1 MSPLER
7 NTSVAFQDAMR
18 AVSLELES
26 LPAFKKTMAEFS
38 QSQQQREFIATA
50 LLRVDRF
57 GYGLLHH
64 AAASNASKTIEF
76 MIWSAAAFNSQL
88 QDSQLQ
94 QLVDIREPRKG
105 FTPLL
110 FGVMQSNHSAV
121 LTLIEKGHASINAPD
136 YEGNSPL
143 HVAVANGDIK
153 MVQLLLKYGA
163 APNQCDVEGATPLH
177 IAAANGN
184 TRIAAALIS
193 KGASVHVQDNEGEAP
208 LFYCV
213 REGHQLMAQ
222 LLMRCG
228 SDPRNCI
235 NEDSE
240 SPLDVALET
249 GDTAMAQLLATGQ
262 LPSSMLKP
270 PPVFGGGAPNVA
282 NSDDMDVDM

>member
-1 MSPLER
+1 MKKLFPPTLDTQNSP
-7 NTSVAFQDAMR
+7 A
-18 AVSLELES
+18 
-26 LPAFKKTMAEFS
+26 AFKKTMAEFS
-38 QSQQQREFIATA
+38 QSQQQRDFIATA

-88 QDSQLQ
+88 QDSQMQ
-94 QLVDIREPRKG
+94 QLVDLREPRKG

-121 LTLIEKGHASINAPD
+121 QALVEKGHASINAPD
-136 YEGNSPL
+136 FEGNSPL
-143 HVAVANGDIK
+143 HVAVQNGDFK

-163 APNQCDVEGATPLH
+163 SPNQCDVEGATPVH

-184 TRIAAALIS
+184 TRIAAALIA
-193 KGASVHVQDNEGEAP
+193 KGGSVHVQDNEGEVP

-228 SDPRNCI
+228 SDPRSCI
-235 NEDSE
+235 NEDNE
-240 SPLDVALET
+240 TPIDVALET
-249 GDTAMAQLLATGQ
+249 GDADMAQLLATGQ
-262 LPSSMLKP
+262 LPSSMLRP
-270 PPVFGGGAPNVA
+270 PPVFGGPAA
-282 NSDDMDVDM
+282 DTDAMDVDM